1 MRFATRGGLEASADV
16 RSREATLVLKDM
28 EVRGSKGIL
37 LIEDDPL
44 VQQVVQSH
52 LTARGFTVWIA
63 DDSQTATALMEAH
76 GGDVGLLIVDSGLPV
91 QSGESLVAEL
101 KKRFGRSRILLISGY
116 ARPEAEHPFLQ
127 KPFTGVQLVQRVEEL
142 MEAAED

>member
-1 MRFATRGGLEASADV
+1 
-16 RSREATLVLKDM
+16 M

-52 LTARGFTVWIA
+52 LTARGYSVWMA
-63 DDSQTATALMEAH
+63 SDSQSATALMEAR
-76 GGDVGLLIVDSGLPV
+76 GDDVGLLIVDSGLPV

-101 KKRFGRSRILLISGY
+101 KKRFGSARILLISGY
-116 ARPEAEHPFLQ
+116 ARPEAEYPFLQ
-127 KPFTGVQLVQRVEEL
+127 KPFSGVQLVKRVEEL